1 LADVTVRLATEE
13 DVSQILP
20 LIRSLVASCGEPLPD
35 EDAMAEIVRQQVTS
49 DNHEYVVAESKGS
62 IFGCLLACY
71 YLSTW
76 AAAPYAML
84 QDFYIEDTW
93 RNQGVGSTM
102 FAYARDRA
110 RIRGCARM
118 DLAIQAQRVEAKRF
132 FSRWGFRRTDR
143 EMMRMALTPARNSRH

>member
-1 LADVTVRLATEE
+1 LADVTVRLATED
-13 DVSQILP
+13 DVPQILP
-20 LIRSLVASCGEPLPD
+20 LIRSLAASYGESLPGK
-35 EDAMAEIVRQQVTS
+35 EAMAEIVRQQVNS
-49 DNHEYVVAESKGS
+49 DNHEYVVAETKGS
-62 IFGCLLACY
+62 IFGCLLVCY

-84 QDFYIEDTW
+84 QDFFIAEEG

-118 DLAIQAQRVEAKRF
+118 DLAIQAERTEAKKF
-132 FSRWGFRRTDR
+132 FRRWGFRVTDR
-143 EMMRMALTPARNSRH
+143 EMMRMMLTPSPNSRH

>member
-1 LADVTVRLATEE
+1 LADVTVRLATED
-13 DVSQILP
+13 DVPQILP
-20 LIRSLVASCGEPLPD
+20 LIRSLVTSCGESLPD
-35 EDAMAEIVRQQVTS
+35 KDAMAEIVRQQVNS
-49 DNHEYVVAESKGS
+49 GNHEYVVAEAKGHV
-62 IFGCLLACY
+62 FGCLLVCY

-84 QDFYIEDTW
+84 QDFFIEEEW

-118 DLAIQAQRVEAKRF
+118 DLAVQAQRIEAKQF
-132 FSRWGFRRTDR
+132 FRRWGFR
-143 EMMRMALTPARNSRH
+143 

>member
-1 LADVTVRLATEE
+1 MANVTVRLATEN
-13 DVSQILP
+13 DVPQLVP
-20 LIRSLVASCGEPLPD
+20 LIRSLVASCGEPLPPK
-35 EDAMAEIVRQQVTS
+35 EDMARVVTRQIKAE
-49 DNHEYVVAESKGS
+49 NHEYVVAETKGH

-84 QDFYIEDTW
+84 QDFIVEEEW

-110 RIRGCARM
+110 RIRGCVC
-118 DLAIQAQRVEAKRF
+118 VELNVQSSRKDAKRF
-132 FSRWGFRRTDR
+132 FRRWGFRHIDR
-143 EMMRMALTPARNSRH
+143 ELMRMKISRPQTG